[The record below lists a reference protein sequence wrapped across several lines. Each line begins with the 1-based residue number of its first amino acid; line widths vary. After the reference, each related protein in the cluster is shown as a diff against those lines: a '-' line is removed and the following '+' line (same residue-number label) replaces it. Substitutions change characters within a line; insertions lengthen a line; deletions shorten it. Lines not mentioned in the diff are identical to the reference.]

1 MNDRKSLDERAAMS
15 DIERLRHSAAHVMA
29 SAILRIWPDA
39 QFAYGPPIDSGFYYD
54 FDMSHRI
61 TPDDFEKIEAEMKK
75 IAKEN
80 QKFEKRTL
88 SRDEAKALALS
99 GRLGGLAERPGNPS
113 RFKLDL
119 IDKLPDDEEI
129 SCFQNGDFLDLCAG
143 PHVNYTSKC
152 KNVKLMAVSSSFYMG
167 DESKGQLQRLYG
179 TAFES
184 KEDLEQHLVALE
196 EAKKRDHRKLG
207 RELQLF
213 HIDDDVG
220 QGLILWTPKGAII
233 RQELQNFISTELTR
247 QGYSQVFTPHIGKLA
262 LYKTSGHFPYYKDSQ
277 FGAIIE
283 NDEFQ
288 KCADSGCSC
297 AEILHRLDAVSQR
310 LADGINE
317 RSGKEVIPPE
327 RILPDDQLLDGFML
341 KPMNCPHHIKIFDS
355 APRSYRDLPVRL
367 AEFGTVY
374 RWEQSGELN
383 GMTRVRGFTQDDAHL
398 FCTEDQVAPEVLGC
412 LSLVKTVLTTLGMA
426 NYRVRVGLR
435 DPDSNKYTG
444 TPENWDKAEAACRS
458 AAATLGVPFT
468 EEPGEAAFY
477 GPKIDFVVKDV
488 IGREWQLGTVQVDY
502 NLPVRFNLSYI
513 GPDNQKHRP
522 VMIHRAPFGSMER
535 FCGVLIEHFAGAFP
549 TWLSPEQVRVLTI
562 SEKTDDFARAV
573 FDQLKAAGIRA
584 SLDDA
589 SEKIGAKI
597 RSAQLEKI
605 PYMLVIGQKEAEANS
620 VSVRHR
626 SRGDVG
632 VQSVPD
638 FLAALSTEI
647 SSRAL

>member
-1 MNDRKSLDERAAMS
+1 
-15 DIERLRHSAAHVMA
+15 
-29 SAILRIWPDA
+29 
-39 QFAYGPPIDSGFYYD
+39 
-54 FDMSHRI
+54 
-61 TPDDFEKIEAEMKK
+61 
-75 IAKEN
+75 
-80 QKFEKRTL
+80 
-88 SRDEAKALALS
+88 
-99 GRLGGLAERPGNPS
+99 
-113 RFKLDL
+113 
-119 IDKLPDDEEI
+119 
-129 SCFQNGDFLDLCAG
+129 
-143 PHVNYTSKC
+143 
-152 KNVKLMAVSSSFYMG
+152 MAVSSSFYMG

-184 KEDLEQHLVALE
+184 KEDLEQHLLALE

-207 RELQLF
+207 RDLQLF

-562 SEKTDDFARAV
+562 SEKTDEFARDV
-573 FDQLKAAGIRA
+573 FNQLKAAGIRA

-626 SRGDVG
+626 SRGDLG
-632 VQSVPD
+632 TQSVD
-638 FLAALSTEI
+638 AFLESVTKEVAE
-647 SSRAL
+647 RAL

>member
-1 MNDRKSLDERAAMS
+1 
-15 DIERLRHSAAHVMA
+15 
-29 SAILRIWPDA
+29 
-39 QFAYGPPIDSGFYYD
+39 
-54 FDMSHRI
+54 
-61 TPDDFEKIEAEMKK
+61 
-75 IAKEN
+75 
-80 QKFEKRTL
+80 
-88 SRDEAKALALS
+88 
-99 GRLGGLAERPGNPS
+99 
-113 RFKLDL
+113 
-119 IDKLPDDEEI
+119 
-129 SCFQNGDFLDLCAG
+129 
-143 PHVNYTSKC
+143 
-152 KNVKLMAVSSSFYMG
+152 MAVSSSFYMG